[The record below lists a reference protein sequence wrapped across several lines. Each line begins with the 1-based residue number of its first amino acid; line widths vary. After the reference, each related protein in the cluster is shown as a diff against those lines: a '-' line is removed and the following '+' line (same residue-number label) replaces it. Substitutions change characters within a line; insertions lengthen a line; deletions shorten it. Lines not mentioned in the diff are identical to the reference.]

1 MFEPFN
7 KYRMSVSRDYSCCQG
22 SSVVF
27 YSLPIVLEKRHLFQ
41 IRNFVNS
48 IVVNSLVCPP
58 VFIQQF
64 SLVPQPLNFRV
75 CENKASLSAVRS
87 LN

>member
-1 MFEPFN
+1 MYDVNNKTDALPRYETKSSSPRQKPGIEPFN

-58 VFIQQF
+58 VFIQ
-64 SLVPQPLNFRV
+64 
-75 CENKASLSAVRS
+75 
-87 LN
+87 

>member
-1 MFEPFN
+1 MRPNQALLVKNQELMFEPFN

-27 YSLPIVLEKRHLFQ
+27 YSLPIVLEKRHLLQ

-48 IVVNSLVCPP
+48 IVVNSLVFPP
-58 VFIQQF
+58 VFIQ
-64 SLVPQPLNFRV
+64 
-75 CENKASLSAVRS
+75 
-87 LN
+87 

>member
-1 MFEPFN
+1 MRPNQALLVKNQELMFEPFN

-22 SSVVF
+22 SSVVL

-48 IVVNSLVCPP
+48 IVVNSLVFPP
-58 VFIQQF
+58 VFIQ
-64 SLVPQPLNFRV
+64 
-75 CENKASLSAVRS
+75 
-87 LN
+87 